1 MFAAA
6 LALAAAAS
14 WGVGDFFGGVKSR
27 SLNPV
32 AVLLVA
38 QPIGLTPLGIWVAVR
53 GEGPPGSA
61 VLWACLASVLG
72 TTGLIAFYRG
82 MAAGALTIV
91 APIAGAGAAIPVIWG
106 LTGGDHPSRYQELG
120 FAAALVG
127 VVLASFERRSKA
139 RGGTSTPAMR
149 RLRPSTGLL
158 RGQAAVA
165 AGVGWA
171 AIAMLA
177 FGSYYIPMHAAS
189 QGDFLWAAFVFR
201 LTSTTLIAV
210 AWLVLRPPR
219 ARRADLPVLAS
230 IGILDTGGNVF
241 FAAASAKGL
250 VSVVSILASL
260 YPVVTVLLAR
270 AVLHERVHRSQELG
284 IALALAG
291 IVLISAG

>member
-1 MFAAA
+1 VFAAA

-14 WGVGDFFGGVKSR
+14 WGVGDFFGGLKSR

-32 AVLLVA
+32 AILIVA
-38 QPIGLTPLGIWVAVR
+38 QPIGLTLLAIWVAVR
-53 GEGPPGSA
+53 GQGPPGSS
-61 VLWACLASVLG
+61 VLWACLAAVLG
-72 TTGLIAFYRG
+72 TTGLIAFYKG
-82 MAAGALTIV
+82 MAAGALSIV

-106 LTGGDHPSRYQELG
+106 LAHGDHPSGYQELG
-120 FAAALVG
+120 FAAALIG
-127 VVLASFERRSKA
+127 VVLASFERRPEAA
-139 RGGTSTPAMR
+139 R
-149 RLRPSTGLL
+149 L
-158 RGQAAVA
+158 A

-171 AIAMLA
+171 VIAMLA
-177 FGSYYIPMHAAS
+177 FGAYYIPMHEAS
-189 QGDFLWAAFVFR
+189 HGDFLWAAFVFR
-201 LTSTTLIAV
+201 LTSTTLIAA
-210 AWLVLRPPR
+210 AWLVLRPPS

-284 IALALAG
+284 IVLALVG

>member
-1 MFAAA
+1 MLTAA

-14 WGVGDFFGGVKSR
+14 WGVGDFLGGLKSR
-27 SLNPV
+27 SLSPI
-32 AVLLVA
+32 AILIVA
-38 QPIGLTPLGIWVAVR
+38 QPIGLALLAIWVAAR
-53 GEGPPGSA
+53 GEGPPGSS

-72 TTGLIAFYRG
+72 TTGLVAFYRG
-82 MAAGALTIV
+82 MAAGALSIV

-106 LTGGDHPSRYQELG
+106 LARGDHPSGLQELG
-120 FAAALVG
+120 FVAAFAG
-127 VVLASFERRSKA
+127 VILASFERRPQA
-139 RGGTSTPAMR
+139 T
-149 RLRPSTGLL
+149 RL
-158 RGQAAVA
+158 A
-165 AGVGWA
+165 AGAGWA
-171 AIAMLA
+171 VIAMLA
-177 FGSYYIPMHAAS
+177 FGVYYIPMHEAS
-189 QGDFLWAAFVFR
+189 HGDFLWAAFVFR
-201 LTSTTLIAV
+201 LTSTTLIAD
-210 AWLVLRPPR
+210 AWLVVRPSS

-284 IALALAG
+284 IVLALAG

>member
-1 MFAAA
+1 LFTAA

-14 WGVGDFFGGVKSR
+14 WGVGDFFGGLKSR

-32 AVLLVA
+32 AILIVA
-38 QPIGLTPLGIWVAVR
+38 QPIGLTLLGVWVAVR
-53 GEGPPGSA
+53 GQGPPGSA

-72 TTGLIAFYRG
+72 TTGLIAFYLG
-82 MAAGALTIV
+82 MAAGALSIV

-106 LTGGDHPSRYQELG
+106 LAGGDHPSGYQELG
-120 FAAALVG
+120 FAAALIG
-127 VVLASFERRSKA
+127 VVLASFERRPEAA
-139 RGGTSTPAMR
+139 R
-149 RLRPSTGLL
+149 L
-158 RGQAAVA
+158 A

-177 FGSYYIPMHAAS
+177 FGAYYIPMHAAS
-189 QGDFLWAAFVFR
+189 HGDFLWAAFVFR
-201 LTSTTLIAV
+201 LTSTTLIAA

-270 AVLHERVHRSQELG
+270 AVLKERVHRSQELG

>member
-1 MFAAA
+1 LLSAA

-14 WGVGDFFGGVKSR
+14 WGVGDFFGGLKSR

-32 AVLLVA
+32 AILIVA
-38 QPIGLTPLGIWVAVR
+38 QPIGLTLLAIWVAVR
-53 GEGPPGSA
+53 GQGPPGSE
-61 VLWACLASVLG
+61 VLWACLAALLG
-72 TTGLIAFYRG
+72 TTGLIAFYKG
-82 MAAGALTIV
+82 MAAGALSIV

-106 LTGGDHPSRYQELG
+106 LAHGDHPSGYQELG
-120 FAAALVG
+120 FAAALIG
-127 VVLASFERRSKA
+127 VVLASFERRPEAA
-139 RGGTSTPAMR
+139 R
-149 RLRPSTGLL
+149 L
-158 RGQAAVA
+158 A

-171 AIAMLA
+171 VIAMVA
-177 FGSYYIPMHAAS
+177 FGAYYIPMHEAS
-189 QGDFLWAAFVFR
+189 HGDFLWAAFVFR
-201 LTSTTLIAV
+201 LTSTTLIAA
-210 AWLVLRPPR
+210 AWLVLRPPS

>member
-1 MFAAA
+1 VFAAA

-14 WGVGDFFGGVKSR
+14 WGVGDFFGGLKSR

-32 AVLLVA
+32 AILIVA
-38 QPIGLTPLGIWVAVR
+38 QPIGLTLLAIWVAVR
-53 GEGPPGSA
+53 GQGPPGSS
-61 VLWACLASVLG
+61 VLWACLAAVLG
-72 TTGLIAFYRG
+72 TTGLIAFYKG
-82 MAAGALTIV
+82 MAAGALSIV

-106 LTGGDHPSRYQELG
+106 LAHGDHPSGYQELG
-120 FAAALVG
+120 FAAALIG
-127 VVLASFERRSKA
+127 VVLASFERRPEAA
-139 RGGTSTPAMR
+139 R
-149 RLRPSTGLL
+149 L
-158 RGQAAVA
+158 A

-171 AIAMLA
+171 VIAMVA
-177 FGSYYIPMHAAS
+177 FGAYYIPMHEAS
-189 QGDFLWAAFVFR
+189 HGDFLWAAFVFR
-201 LTSTTLIAV
+201 LTSTTLIAA
-210 AWLVLRPPR
+210 AWLVLRPPS

-241 FAAASAKGL
+241 FAAASAKEL

-284 IALALAG
+284 IVLALAG

>member
-1 MFAAA
+1 LFTAA

-14 WGVGDFFGGVKSR
+14 WGVGDFFGGLKSR

-32 AVLLVA
+32 AILIVA
-38 QPIGLTPLGIWVAVR
+38 QPIGLTLLGVWVAVR
-53 GEGPPGSA
+53 GQGPPGSA

-82 MAAGALTIV
+82 MAAGALSIV

-106 LTGGDHPSRYQELG
+106 LAGGDHPSGYQELG
-120 FAAALVG
+120 FAAALIG
-127 VVLASFERRSKA
+127 VVLASFERKPEAA
-139 RGGTSTPAMR
+139 R
-149 RLRPSTGLL
+149 L
-158 RGQAAVA
+158 A
-165 AGVGWA
+165 AGSGWA

-177 FGSYYIPMHAAS
+177 FGAYYIPMHAAS
-189 QGDFLWAAFVFR
+189 HGDFLWAAFIFR
-201 LTSTTLIAV
+201 LTSTTLIAA

-219 ARRADLPVLAS
+219 ARRVDLPVLAS

-270 AVLHERVHRSQELG
+270 AVLKERVHRSQELG

>member
-1 MFAAA
+1 LFAAA

-14 WGVGDFFGGVKSR
+14 WGIGDFLGGLKSR
-27 SLNPV
+27 SLRPV
-32 AVLLVA
+32 AVLIVA
-38 QPIGLTPLGIWVAVR
+38 QPIGGTLLGLWVVIR
-53 GEGPPGSA
+53 GHGPPGSA
-61 VLWACLASVLG
+61 VLWACLASVFG

-106 LTGGDHPSRYQELG
+106 LARGDQPSGYQELG

-127 VVLASFERRSKA
+127 IVLASFERRPEAA
-139 RGGTSTPAMR
+139 R
-149 RLRPSTGLL
+149 L
-158 RGQAAVA
+158 A

-171 AIAMLA
+171 AVAMLA
-177 FGSYYIPMHAAS
+177 FGGYYIPMHAAS
-189 QGDFLWAAFVFR
+189 HGDFLWAAFVFR
-201 LTSTTLIAV
+201 LTSTALIAA
-210 AWLVLRPPR
+210 AWLALRPPS
-219 ARRADLPVLAS
+219 ANRADVPVLAT
-230 IGILDTGGNVF
+230 IGVLDTGGNVF
-241 FAAASAKGL
+241 FAAASARGL

-284 IALALAG
+284 IVLALAG

>member
-14 WGVGDFFGGVKSR
+14 WGVGDFFGGLKSR

-32 AVLLVA
+32 AILIVA
-38 QPIGLTPLGIWVAVR
+38 QPIGLTLLAIWVAVR
-53 GEGPPGSA
+53 GQGPPGSS
-61 VLWACLASVLG
+61 VLWACLAAVLG
-72 TTGLIAFYRG
+72 TTGLIAFYKG
-82 MAAGALTIV
+82 MAAGALSIV

-106 LTGGDHPSRYQELG
+106 LAHGDHPSGYQELG
-120 FAAALVG
+120 FAAALTG
-127 VVLASFERRSKA
+127 VVLASFERRPEGA
-139 RGGTSTPAMR
+139 R
-149 RLRPSTGLL
+149 L
-158 RGQAAVA
+158 A

-171 AIAMLA
+171 VIAMLA
-177 FGSYYIPMHAAS
+177 FGAYYIPMHEAS
-189 QGDFLWAAFVFR
+189 HGDFLWAAFVFR
-201 LTSTTLIAV
+201 LTSTTLIAA
-210 AWLVLRPPR
+210 AWLVLRPPS

-284 IALALAG
+284 IVLALAG

>member
-1 MFAAA
+1 VFAAA

-14 WGVGDFFGGVKSR
+14 WGVGDFLGGLKSR

-32 AVLLVA
+32 AILIVA
-38 QPIGLTPLGIWVAVR
+38 QPIGLTLLAIWVAVR
-53 GEGPPGSA
+53 GQGPPGSS
-61 VLWACLASVLG
+61 VLWACLAAVLG
-72 TTGLIAFYRG
+72 TTGLIAFYKG
-82 MAAGALTIV
+82 MAAGALSIV

-106 LTGGDHPSRYQELG
+106 LAHGDHPSGYQELG
-120 FAAALVG
+120 FAAALTG
-127 VVLASFERRSKA
+127 VVLASFERRPEAA
-139 RGGTSTPAMR
+139 R
-149 RLRPSTGLL
+149 L
-158 RGQAAVA
+158 A

-171 AIAMLA
+171 VLAMLA
-177 FGSYYIPMHAAS
+177 FGAYYIPMHEAS
-189 QGDFLWAAFVFR
+189 HGDFLWAAFVFR
-201 LTSTTLIAV
+201 LTSTTLIAA
-210 AWLVLRPPR
+210 AWLVLRPPS

-284 IALALAG
+284 IVLALAG

>member
-1 MFAAA
+1 VFAAA

-14 WGVGDFFGGVKSR
+14 WGVGDFLGGLKSR

-32 AVLLVA
+32 AILIVA
-38 QPIGLTPLGIWVAVR
+38 QPIGLTLLAIWVAVR
-53 GEGPPGSA
+53 GQGPPGSE
-61 VLWACLASVLG
+61 VLWACLAAVLG
-72 TTGLIAFYRG
+72 TTGLIAFYKG
-82 MAAGALTIV
+82 MAAGALSIV

-106 LTGGDHPSRYQELG
+106 LAHGDHPSGYQELG
-120 FAAALVG
+120 FAAALIG
-127 VVLASFERRSKA
+127 VVLASFERRPEAA
-139 RGGTSTPAMR
+139 R
-149 RLRPSTGLL
+149 L
-158 RGQAAVA
+158 A

-171 AIAMLA
+171 VIAMLA
-177 FGSYYIPMHAAS
+177 FGAYYIPMHEAS
-189 QGDFLWAAFVFR
+189 HGDFLWAAFVFR
-201 LTSTTLIAV
+201 LTSTTLIAA
-210 AWLVLRPPR
+210 AWLVLRPPS

-270 AVLHERVHRSQELG
+270 GVLHERVHRSQELG
-284 IALALAG
+284 ILLALAG

>member
-14 WGVGDFFGGVKSR
+14 WGVGDFFGGLKSR

-32 AVLLVA
+32 AILIVA
-38 QPIGLTPLGIWVAVR
+38 QPIGLTLLAIWVAVR
-53 GEGPPGSA
+53 GQGPPGSS
-61 VLWACLASVLG
+61 VLWACLAAVLG
-72 TTGLIAFYRG
+72 TTGLIAFYKG
-82 MAAGALTIV
+82 MAAGALSIV

-106 LTGGDHPSRYQELG
+106 LAHGDHPSGYQELG
-120 FAAALVG
+120 FAAALTG
-127 VVLASFERRSKA
+127 VVLASFERRPEAA
-139 RGGTSTPAMR
+139 R
-149 RLRPSTGLL
+149 L
-158 RGQAAVA
+158 A

-171 AIAMLA
+171 VIAMVA
-177 FGSYYIPMHAAS
+177 FGAYYIPMHEAS
-189 QGDFLWAAFVFR
+189 HGDFLWAAFVFR
-201 LTSTTLIAV
+201 LTSTTLIAA
-210 AWLVLRPPR
+210 AWLVVRPSS

>member
-14 WGVGDFFGGVKSR
+14 WGVGDFFGGLKSR

-32 AVLLVA
+32 AILIVA
-38 QPIGLTPLGIWVAVR
+38 QPIGLTLLAIWVAVR
-53 GEGPPGSA
+53 GQGPPGSS
-61 VLWACLASVLG
+61 VLWACLAAVLG
-72 TTGLIAFYRG
+72 TTGLIAFYKG
-82 MAAGALTIV
+82 MAAGALSIV

-106 LTGGDHPSRYQELG
+106 LAHGDHPSGYQELG
-120 FAAALVG
+120 FAAALTG
-127 VVLASFERRSKA
+127 VVLASFERRPEAA
-139 RGGTSTPAMR
+139 R
-149 RLRPSTGLL
+149 L
-158 RGQAAVA
+158 A

-171 AIAMLA
+171 VIAMVA
-177 FGSYYIPMHAAS
+177 FGAYYIPMHEAS
-189 QGDFLWAAFVFR
+189 HGDFLWAAFVFR
-201 LTSTTLIAV
+201 LTSTTLIAA
-210 AWLVLRPPR
+210 AWLVLRPPS

-284 IALALAG
+284 IALTLAG

>member
-1 MFAAA
+1 MFTAA

-14 WGVGDFFGGVKSR
+14 WGVGDFFGGLKSR

-32 AVLLVA
+32 AVLIVA
-38 QPIGLTPLGIWVAVR
+38 QPIGLALLAIWVAVR
-53 GEGPPGSA
+53 GQGPPGSS
-61 VLWACLASVLG
+61 VLWACLAAVLG
-72 TTGLIAFYRG
+72 TTGLIAFYKG
-82 MAAGALTIV
+82 MAAGALSIV

-106 LTGGDHPSRYQELG
+106 LAHGDHPSGYQEVG
-120 FAAALVG
+120 FAAALIG
-127 VVLASFERRSKA
+127 VVLASFERRPEAA
-139 RGGTSTPAMR
+139 R
-149 RLRPSTGLL
+149 L
-158 RGQAAVA
+158 A

-177 FGSYYIPMHAAS
+177 FGAYYIPMHEAS
-189 QGDFLWAAFVFR
+189 HGDFLWAAFVFR
-201 LTSTTLIAV
+201 LTSTTLIAA
-210 AWLVLRPPR
+210 AWLVLRPPS

-284 IALALAG
+284 IVLALAG

>member
-14 WGVGDFFGGVKSR
+14 WGVGDFFGGLKSR

-32 AVLLVA
+32 AILIVA
-38 QPIGLTPLGIWVAVR
+38 QPIGLTLLAIWVAVR
-53 GEGPPGSA
+53 GQGPPGSS
-61 VLWACLASVLG
+61 VLWACLAAVLG
-72 TTGLIAFYRG
+72 TTGLIAFYKG
-82 MAAGALTIV
+82 MAAGALSIV

-106 LTGGDHPSRYQELG
+106 LAHGDHPSGYQELG
-120 FAAALVG
+120 FAAALIG
-127 VVLASFERRSKA
+127 VVLASFERRPEAA
-139 RGGTSTPAMR
+139 R
-149 RLRPSTGLL
+149 L
-158 RGQAAVA
+158 A

-171 AIAMLA
+171 VIAMVA
-177 FGSYYIPMHAAS
+177 FGAYYIPMHEAS
-189 QGDFLWAAFVFR
+189 HGDFLWAAFVFR
-201 LTSTTLIAV
+201 LTSTTLIAA
-210 AWLVLRPPR
+210 AWLVLRPPS

>member
-1 MFAAA
+1 VFAAA

-14 WGVGDFFGGVKSR
+14 WGVGDFFGGLKSR

-32 AVLLVA
+32 AILIVA
-38 QPIGLTPLGIWVAVR
+38 QPIGLTLLAIWVAVR
-53 GEGPPGSA
+53 GQGPPGSS
-61 VLWACLASVLG
+61 VLWACLAAVLG
-72 TTGLIAFYRG
+72 TTGLIAFYKG
-82 MAAGALTIV
+82 MAAGALSIV
-91 APIAGAGAAIPVIWG
+91 APIAGAGAAIPVVWG
-106 LTGGDHPSRYQELG
+106 LAHGDHPSAYQELG
-120 FAAALVG
+120 FAAALIG
-127 VVLASFERRSKA
+127 VVLASFERRPEAA
-139 RGGTSTPAMR
+139 R
-149 RLRPSTGLL
+149 L
-158 RGQAAVA
+158 A

-177 FGSYYIPMHAAS
+177 FGVYYIPMHEAS
-189 QGDFLWAAFVFR
+189 RGDFLWAAFVFR
-201 LTSTTLIAV
+201 LTSTTLIAA

-241 FAAASAKGL
+241 FAAASTKGL

-284 IALALAG
+284 IVLALAG

>member
-14 WGVGDFFGGVKSR
+14 WGVGDFFGGLKSR

-32 AVLLVA
+32 AVLIVA
-38 QPIGLTPLGIWVAVR
+38 QPIGLTLLAIWVAVR
-53 GEGPPGSA
+53 GQGPPGSS
-61 VLWACLASVLG
+61 VLWACLAAVLG
-72 TTGLIAFYRG
+72 TTGLIAFYKG
-82 MAAGALTIV
+82 MAAGALSIV

-106 LTGGDHPSRYQELG
+106 LAHGDHPSGYQELG
-120 FAAALVG
+120 FATALIG
-127 VVLASFERRSKA
+127 IVLASFERRPEAA
-139 RGGTSTPAMR
+139 R
-149 RLRPSTGLL
+149 L
-158 RGQAAVA
+158 A

-177 FGSYYIPMHAAS
+177 FGAYYIPMHEAS
-189 QGDFLWAAFVFR
+189 HGDFLWAAFVFR
-201 LTSTTLIAV
+201 LTSTTLIAA
-210 AWLVLRPPR
+210 AWLVLRPPN
-219 ARRADLPVLAS
+219 AHRADLPVLAS

-270 AVLHERVHRSQELG
+270 AVLNERVHRSQELG
-284 IALALAG
+284 IVLALAG

>member
-1 MFAAA
+1 LLSAA

-14 WGVGDFFGGVKSR
+14 WGVGDFFGGLKSR

-32 AVLLVA
+32 AILIVA
-38 QPIGLTPLGIWVAVR
+38 QPIGLTLLAIWVAVR
-53 GEGPPGSA
+53 GQGPPGSE
-61 VLWACLASVLG
+61 VLWACLAALLG
-72 TTGLIAFYRG
+72 TTGLIAFYKG
-82 MAAGALTIV
+82 MAAGALSIV

-106 LTGGDHPSRYQELG
+106 LAHGDHPSGYQELG
-120 FAAALVG
+120 FAAALIG
-127 VVLASFERRSKA
+127 VVLASFERRPEAA
-139 RGGTSTPAMR
+139 R
-149 RLRPSTGLL
+149 L
-158 RGQAAVA
+158 A

-177 FGSYYIPMHAAS
+177 FGAYYIPMHEAS
-189 QGDFLWAAFVFR
+189 HGDFLWAAFVFR
-201 LTSTTLIAV
+201 LTSTTLIAA
-210 AWLVLRPPR
+210 AWLVLRPPS

-284 IALALAG
+284 IVLALAG